1 VDINGY
7 RPRADAVKYWKSRE
21 HEVVALKLDQT
32 RRQFLRTA
40 AASAGSMALSAC
52 GGGHAASAGN
62 PGSTGEGVP
71 PDTGGPTPA
80 PGADPQAKAF
90 AWQIAPEQTL
100 VVPAGDTANIA
111 TGAAGLTIEMS
122 PDLPPGRTLSMS
134 AAGDITIVA
143 AADAPDVDIR
153 RPWAISVLDSELATA
168 QNMRTGQV
176 YGYTQS
182 GPRRNIQYAIS
193 EAGDGD
199 TIQISPGAIWS
210 PGVGDGST
218 YLEGACLHVW
228 KALTITNIPGQARW
242 RLAPQKIPYVAGM
255 SGLVIR
261 EPNQTYSNP
270 GNTDTS
276 NPRKT
281 IVIQGFDFNNW
292 GINGD
297 DHGIRV
303 RNNSGASSWDG
314 YHASVTFRNF
324 KLGKLPFFQSASGIA
339 GAAENLIIED
349 GHVYDTG
356 GGVASASGNDHNF
369 YISGR
374 NLTMRGVRG
383 SRNRSA
389 EYPFNQANTMDGHI
403 LKLTFNNM
411 LIEGCAFDCGPEGDN
426 SITIQSKG
434 GGNLVVR
441 SCLLI
446 SGVHSQTAT
455 GSIVFEKEQNN
466 YGGWMYGLEGH
477 SVLVERCV
485 FINHR
490 PYVPPGDARGMV
502 FCRPPGNVQQV
513 DPATITSFVVR
524 DNIGMSTVPDSGWI
538 VNPPPAFPGAWSAQ
552 NSVMPYFANETG
564 FSQRELL
571 RYLRTA
577 GPITTGNRLSTLR
590 FVYPHGYEAR
600 NDSYQG
606 LG

>member
-1 VDINGY
+1 
-7 RPRADAVKYWKSRE
+7 
-21 HEVVALKLDQT
+21 
-32 RRQFLRTA
+32 
-40 AASAGSMALSAC
+40 M
-52 GGGHAASAGN
+52 
-62 PGSTGEGVP
+62 ST
-71 PDTGGPTPA
+71 
-80 PGADPQAKAF
+80 
-90 AWQIAPEQTL
+90 
-100 VVPAGDTANIA
+100 AGDV
-111 TGAAGLTIEMS
+111 
-122 PDLPPGRTLSMS
+122 
-134 AAGDITIVA
+134 TIVA
-143 AADAPDVDIR
+143 AADAPTVDIR
-153 RPWAISVLDSELATA
+153 RPWSISVTDSELATA

-176 YGYTQS
+176 YGYTQT
-182 GPRRNIQYAIS
+182 GTRRNIQFAIS
-193 EAGDGD
+193 EAADGD

-228 KALTITNIPGQARW
+228 KSLTITNVPGEARW
-242 RLAPQKIPYVAGM
+242 KLAPQRIPYVAGM
-255 SGLVIR
+255 SGIVIR
-261 EPNQTYSNP
+261 EPNQTYSNS
-270 GNTDTS
+270 GDTDTS

-297 DHGIRV
+297 DLGVKI
-303 RNNSGASSWDG
+303 RNNGGASSWNA
-314 YHASVTFRNF
+314 YHASVTLRNF
-324 KLGKLPFFQSASGIA
+324 KLGKLPFKQSASGIA
-339 GAAENLIIED
+339 GAAENLTIED

-356 GGVASASGNDHNF
+356 GGVGASPGNDHNF

-374 NLTMRGVRG
+374 NLVMRGVRG
-383 SRNRSA
+383 NRSRSA
-389 EYPFNQANTMDGHI
+389 EYPFNQANTIDGHI

-446 SGVHSQTAT
+446 SGVRSQTAT

-466 YGGWMYGLEGH
+466 FGGWMFGLEGH
-477 SVLVERCV
+477 SVLVEKNV

-490 PYVPPGDARGMV
+490 PYVPPGDARAMV
-502 FCRPPGNVQQV
+502 YCRPPGHVQEV
-513 DPATITSFVVR
+513 NPAAITSFVVR

-538 VNPPPAFPGAWSAQ
+538 RNQPPSFTEAWRAR

-571 RYLRTA
+571 RYLRAA
-577 GPITTGNRLSTLR
+577 GPIAGNPLDTLR

-600 NDSYQG
+600 SDSYQG

>member
-1 VDINGY
+1 MPPNF
-7 RPRADAVKYWKSRE
+7 
-21 HEVVALKLDQT
+21 DQT

-40 AASAGSMALSAC
+40 TVSTGSLALGGCGGVRDFFGYDESAASDASTPGTAPALS
-52 GGGHAASAGN
+52 
-62 PGSTGEGVP
+62 TG
-71 PDTGGPTPA
+71 DPTPVATA
-80 PGADPQAKAF
+80 PATTTTDAGVSSF
-90 AWQIAPEQTL
+90 AWRISPDQTL
-100 VVPAGDTANIA
+100 VVPAGETTTIA
-111 TGAAGLTIEMS
+111 TGAVGMTAEVS
-122 PDLPPGRTLSMS
+122 PDLPPGRSLIMS
-134 AAGDITIVA
+134 AMGDVTIVA
-143 AADAPDVDIR
+143 AADAPSVDIR
-153 RPWAISVLDSELATA
+153 RPWAISVTDSELATA

-182 GPRRNIQYAIS
+182 GARRNIQYAIS
-193 EAGDGD
+193 EAADGD
-199 TIQISPGAIWS
+199 TIQISPGAIYS

-228 KALTITNIPGQARW
+228 KSLTITNIPGEARW
-242 RLAPQKIPYVAGM
+242 RLAPRGIAYVAGM
-255 SGLVIR
+255 SGIVIR
-261 EPNQTYSNP
+261 EPNQSYSNS
-270 GNTDTS
+270 GDTDTS

-297 DHGIRV
+297 DLGVKI
-303 RNNSGASSWDG
+303 RNNGGASSWNS
-314 YHASVTFRNF
+314 YHASVTLRNF
-324 KLGKLPFFQSASGIA
+324 KLGKLPFYSSASGIA
-339 GAAENLIIED
+339 GAAENLVIED

-356 GGVASASGNDHNF
+356 GGVGSAAGNDHNF

-383 SRNRSA
+383 SRSRSA
-389 EYPFNQANTMDGHI
+389 EYPFNQANTIDGHI

-477 SVLVERCV
+477 SVLVEKNV

-490 PYVPPGDARGMV
+490 PYVPPGDARAMV
-502 FCRPPGNVQQV
+502 YCRPPGHVQEV
-513 DPATITSFVVR
+513 DPTTITSFVVR

-538 VNPPPAFPGAWSAQ
+538 RNQPATFPNAWKVA
-552 NSVMPYFANETG
+552 NSVMPYLADESG

-571 RYLRTA
+571 RYLRAA
-577 GPITTGNRLSTLR
+577 GPISGNPLNTLR

-600 NDSYQG
+600 SDSYQG